1 MKTDIL
7 GAGQFV
13 EFILTREGMKRED
26 DVNCENTKQFKRSDT
41 IVVAVI
47 AIYAIAK
54 QKTKNL
60 SVLFECNFNN
70 FNLQ

>member
-1 MKTDIL
+1 
-7 GAGQFV
+7 
-13 EFILTREGMKRED
+13 MKRED
-26 DVNCENTKQFKRSDT
+26 DLNCENTKQFKRSDT

>member
-1 MKTDIL
+1 MSSSSPVK
-7 GAGQFV
+7 
-13 EFILTREGMKRED
+13 GMKRED

>member
-1 MKTDIL
+1 MKC
-7 GAGQFV
+7 
-13 EFILTREGMKRED
+13 ED

-47 AIYAIAK
+47 AIYAIAE